1 MTYRRR
7 STKPTPLHLARLNQD
22 LHTPLGILPA
32 GATVIILD
40 AGARFARACLDGGLH
55 LTGRCH
61 TSRVPV
67 DWLDHDPNQ
76 ATHLDRSTAA

>member
-1 MTYRRR
+1 M
-7 STKPTPLHLARLNQD
+7 
-22 LHTPLGILPA
+22 
-32 GATVIILD
+32 IILD

-67 DWLDHDPNQ
+67 DWLDHNPDQ